1 MNNINLVGRLV
12 KDAELKKYE
21 TNHILTFTVAVD
33 RDYVKKDG
41 SRETDYINCEYS
53 RKDLSKL
60 EPFVKKGVL
69 ISITGSL
76 NLDKYTKDNEV
87 KYFTKVRAKDL
98 KLLSKAQEGAITE
111 SEVMTDNSQPV
122 DDSDIPF

>member
-1 MNNINLVGRLV
+1 MNNINLVGRIV

-21 TNHILTFTVAVD
+21 TNHTLSFTVAVD

-41 SRETDYINCEYS
+41 SRETDFINCEYS

-60 EPFVKKGVL
+60 AGFVKKGVL
-69 ISITGSL
+69 VSVNGSL
-76 NLDKYTKDNEV
+76 NLDKYIKDGET

-111 SEVMTDNSQPV
+111 NEVITDGSV
-122 DDSDIPF
+122 VEDDSDIPF